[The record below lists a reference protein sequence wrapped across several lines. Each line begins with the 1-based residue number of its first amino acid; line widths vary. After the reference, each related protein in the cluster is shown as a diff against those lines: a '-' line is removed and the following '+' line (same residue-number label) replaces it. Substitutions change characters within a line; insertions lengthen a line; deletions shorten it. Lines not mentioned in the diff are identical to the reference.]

1 MTPNPKRAKMSS
13 SDREV
18 EKSDQSS
25 KKEEKTD
32 KTEDDREP
40 EHEVLPTTESDVT
53 PEVTSTE
60 QLSDDSDLEAVCIL
74 PLNSS

>member
-1 MTPNPKRAKMSS
+1 MSS

-25 KKEEKTD
+25 KKEEKTE